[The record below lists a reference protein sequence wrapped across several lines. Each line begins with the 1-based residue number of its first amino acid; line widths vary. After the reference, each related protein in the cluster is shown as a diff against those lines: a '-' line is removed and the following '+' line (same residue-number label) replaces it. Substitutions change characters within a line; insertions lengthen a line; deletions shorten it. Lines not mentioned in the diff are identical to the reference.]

1 MMNDSPLIET
11 IPPIIANAQ
20 NNKIRN
26 FSPLTDA
33 FSKVYFPRVRST
45 AVRMERP
52 HTHFSPGAA
61 KARKITFFQGK
72 FFKVGA
78 AFGEKNVGGGQKGL
92 CTLLKSTSSGPCTS
106 L

>member
-72 FFKVGA
+72 FFKVFGRHSGKKMWGA
-78 AFGEKNVGGGQKGL
+78 ARKGFAH
-92 CTLLKSTSSGPCTS
+92 S
-106 L
+106 